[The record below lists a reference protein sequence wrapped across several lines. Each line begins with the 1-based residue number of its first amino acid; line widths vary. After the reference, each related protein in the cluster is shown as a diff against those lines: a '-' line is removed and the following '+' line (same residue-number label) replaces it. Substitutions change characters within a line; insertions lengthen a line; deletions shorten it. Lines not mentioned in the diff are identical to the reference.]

1 MKEAVPEC
9 ATHTENHREL
19 EAQMDVA
26 TIREWRAV
34 VEAWEADRSKT
45 NPYMIE
51 TTALSQ
57 DAIRLRLSDTEAT
70 ALASG
75 TLVML
80 HDEVTPSMY
89 ISMGLDLEQQQ
100 QQLLSSLRALGQHAT
115 DRQRLAV
122 VNQANSLR
130 ARITNFHD
138 IQKLYC
144 PAAFVLVS
152 RANSAGTSSSSVT
165 EDVARLALC
174 LPSSFKSASG
184 CSMDLRNIEWQLRY
198 AQAHDALNDIRSGLH
213 LRVSVFHYKDRFDR
227 GQRALTRTAGN
238 ISRIQARID
247 EATHR
252 YRTAYAAL
260 MVLSR
265 FIDEGDQWR
274 RELAE
279 LKAEDIRGL
288 GVGEM
293 DDSEGHRTISWIWRT
308 TGVAEVAETD
318 KCLHSCKRSQ

>member
-1 MKEAVPEC
+1 
-9 ATHTENHREL
+9 
-19 EAQMDVA
+19 
-26 TIREWRAV
+26 
-34 VEAWEADRSKT
+34 
-45 NPYMIE
+45 
-51 TTALSQ
+51 
-57 DAIRLRLSDTEAT
+57 
-70 ALASG
+70 
-75 TLVML
+75 
-80 HDEVTPSMY
+80 
-89 ISMGLDLEQQQ
+89 
-100 QQLLSSLRALGQHAT
+100 
-115 DRQRLAV
+115 
-122 VNQANSLR
+122 
-130 ARITNFHD
+130 
-138 IQKLYC
+138 
-144 PAAFVLVS
+144 
-152 RANSAGTSSSSVT
+152 
-165 EDVARLALC
+165 
-174 LPSSFKSASG
+174 
-184 CSMDLRNIEWQLRY
+184 MDLRNIEWQLRY

-213 LRVSVFHYKDRFDR
+213 LHRFDR

-247 EATHR
+247 EATHK